1 MKKTIRAGVNE
12 DGTRAFGVGFNSNRV
27 DKGKYRVD
35 FAPPFP
41 DTPSFVATAIGQDA
55 GGHRLLTLYDVS
67 NTGFSLTTRKDTE
80 KRDAAFNFYAS
91 NVYDE
96 QRSDG

>member
-12 DGTRAFGVGFNSNRV
+12 DGTHALGGGFVSDRME
-27 DKGKYRVD
+27 KGKYRVD
-35 FAPPFP
+35 FEPTF
-41 DTPSFVATAIGQDA
+41 DETPSVVATAIGQDA

-67 NTGFSLTTRKDTE
+67 ATGFSLTTRKDTE

-91 NVYDE
+91 NVYQE
-96 QRSDG
+96 VRSDG